1 MSYRHLN
8 VQYDGQVATVTLERP
23 EKANALNYEIL
34 EELEHVALSFRDDI
48 ETRAVVF
55 TGAGKHFSAGFDLTD
70 PNTEYEGPLVLRR
83 RRNRIGAR
91 AITALYNIDQITVA
105 AWNGAAM
112 GGGACIP
119 TALDF
124 RVGAS
129 DCVMRYPEIDLGM
142 NLMWHS
148 LPLCVHLV
156 GPARAKRLV
165 VGGETIAAPELLN
178 WGMLDEIIEPDR
190 LLERA
195 RALAT
200 FYATKPPAAAQMIKR
215 SINRIAGAL
224 DQSIMD
230 MDADQN
236 LLTRDSDDSKAAI
249 RAYHGNEKPTFTG
262 N

>member
-1 MSYRHLN
+1 MEYENITVARG
-8 VQYDGQVATVTLERP
+8 DAVATVTFNRP
-23 EKANALNYEIL
+23 HKANALNYAIL
-34 EELEHVALSFRDDI
+34 EEIEHVALSFREDVD
-48 ETRAVVF
+48 TRVVIF
-55 TGAGKHFSAGFDLTD
+55 TGAGKHFSSGFDLTD
-70 PNTEYEGPLVLRR
+70 PSTEYNGPLILMR

-91 AITALYNIDQITVA
+91 AITALYDMDQITIA

-124 RVGAS
+124 RIGTES
-129 DCVMRYPEIDLGM
+129 CVMRYPEVDLGM

-165 VGGETIAAPELLN
+165 VGGETIAAPTLLE
-178 WGMLDEIIEPDR
+178 WGILDEVVADDQLI
-190 LLERA
+190 ERA
-195 RALAT
+195 SAFAD
-200 FYATKPPAAAQMIKR
+200 FYAAKPPVAAQMIKR
-215 SINRIAGAL
+215 SINRIASAL

-236 LLTRDSDDSKAAI
+236 ILTRSTEDKAEAV
-249 RAYHGNEKPTFTG
+249 RAYLAKEEPVFKGN
-262 N
+262 